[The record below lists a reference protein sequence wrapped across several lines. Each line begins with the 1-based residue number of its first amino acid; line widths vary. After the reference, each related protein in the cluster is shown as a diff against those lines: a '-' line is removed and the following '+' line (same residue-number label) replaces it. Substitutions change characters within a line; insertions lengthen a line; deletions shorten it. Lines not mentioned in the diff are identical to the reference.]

1 MVNSSDI
8 QTAYNK
14 FYVCMRNYIWDF
26 KTVDLLAELEIAIY
40 HRFPNIDET
49 KNLLGKLRS
58 KINKMLQTDEELKHA
73 YDDLLEVLSDTDVV
87 FALVR
92 DINY

>member
-14 FYVCMRNYIWDF
+14 LYVCMRDYIWDF

-49 KNLLGKLRS
+49 KNILGKLRS
-58 KINKMLQTDEELKHA
+58 KINKMLQADEELKHA
-73 YDDLLEVLSDTDVV
+73 YDGLLEVLSDTNVV
-87 FALVR
+87 FALVK
-92 DINY
+92 DVNH